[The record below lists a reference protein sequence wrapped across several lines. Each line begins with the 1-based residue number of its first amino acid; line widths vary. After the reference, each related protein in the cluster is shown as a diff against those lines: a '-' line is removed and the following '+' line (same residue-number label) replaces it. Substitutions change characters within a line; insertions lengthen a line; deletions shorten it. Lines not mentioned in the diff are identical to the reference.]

1 MKEMLR
7 CRAGTPFEEFR
18 KLMGKLHHASMGV
31 PAGKGFMTPLNHQLS
46 KCPDKVWFR
55 KGSLQRTAL
64 ELWIELLRDAMKK
77 PTKAREL
84 LPASP
89 DYIGLKDASRD
100 GAGGVWLSGNKRLKA
115 TVWRVEWPEKIRK
128 LLDDEVITINDL
140 KMAGNFLGWLVLEG
154 MGIDIKHC
162 HVALLNDNKAAIS
175 WILRWAAHS
184 KGPAGRL
191 IIALALRQR
200 ERRASPL
207 TPAHVAGV
215 LNRMA
220 DVASRSFGYKKEW
233 ECKTN
238 DEFLTLFDRLFP
250 LPQQCSW
257 QSFRLSSKI
266 VTRITDALQM
276 KQFDVL
282 EWKKLPKIGTSISR
296 PGASSCNLGE
306 LTRTWER
313 RCPTP
318 IECTT
323 SPTSEQWS
331 EQANWATESKFEL
344 DQYVQR
350 LLPLRRPSLWT
361 KAKLPSTTTQ
371 ETTICR

>member
-1 MKEMLR
+1 MEKGEAQWNILKEVLGWICDGKEKTIQLPEDKVNNMVSAMKEMLR

-55 KGSLQRTAL
+55 KGLLQRTAL

-89 DYIGLKDASRD
+89 DFIGLKDASRD

-140 KMAGNFLGWLVLEG
+140 EMAGNFLGWLVLEG

-175 WILRWAAHS
+175 WI
-184 KGPAGRL
+184 P
-191 IIALALRQR
+191 
-200 ERRASPL
+200 
-207 TPAHVAGV
+207 
-215 LNRMA
+215 
-220 DVASRSFGYKKEW
+220 
-233 ECKTN
+233 C
-238 DEFLTLFDRLFP
+238 
-250 LPQQCSW
+250 
-257 QSFRLSSKI
+257 
-266 VTRITDALQM
+266 
-276 KQFDVL
+276 
-282 EWKKLPKIGTSISR
+282 
-296 PGASSCNLGE
+296 
-306 LTRTWER
+306 
-313 RCPTP
+313 
-318 IECTT
+318 
-323 SPTSEQWS
+323 
-331 EQANWATESKFEL
+331 
-344 DQYVQR
+344 
-350 LLPLRRPSLWT
+350 
-361 KAKLPSTTTQ
+361 
-371 ETTICR
+371 